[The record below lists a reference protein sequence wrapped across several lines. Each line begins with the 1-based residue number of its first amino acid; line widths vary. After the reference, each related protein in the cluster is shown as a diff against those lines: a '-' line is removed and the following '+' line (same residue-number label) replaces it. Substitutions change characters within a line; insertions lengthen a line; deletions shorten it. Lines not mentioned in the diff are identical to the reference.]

1 MTFGLALIIIP
12 PVICGL
18 FFYFLI
24 KIWQKEDKEQAKQQ
38 AYSAE
43 LADGVYRGKVDANIG
58 LITAH
63 GYNTNTFRFK
73 IRKGELYNIERM
85 DTQEGYFTVEV
96 TKDFSIVL
104 DANRVDKY
112 FEKVVEPPKVVSAE
126 R

>member
-1 MTFGLALIIIP
+1 MIFGLALIIIP
-12 PVICGL
+12 PIICGL

-24 KIWQKEDKEQAKQQ
+24 KTWQEEDEEQTKQ

-43 LADGVYRGKVDANIG
+43 LSDGVYKGKLDANIG

-73 IRKGELYNIERM
+73 IRKDELYNIERM

-112 FEKVVEPPKVVSAE
+112 FEKVVEVPKVVSAE